1 MNTARWVIWLSAPF
15 LIGCVAPQSILRWN
29 AMPASPPGE
38 GAVQVVQVINKRPEK
53 KGADDLNRL
62 GNVRSGWGIPYSV
75 SSIDA
80 GYGIPIPA
88 DQALRQLIEQSLL
101 ASGLAVTTGPPSAQI
116 LIEVLELWSD
126 GYANYN
132 AKVSLD
138 LVVLDPQTR
147 AFRARIPLRRE
158 GNGGGPGIAYPQALD
173 GIHADAIAAFRDPRV
188 RASLIGG
195 MTTPA
200 AAPGGPPT
208 AGGGGCSKDTDCKG
222 DRVCDRGQCVTP
234 R

>member
-1 MNTARWVIWLSAPF
+1 MPAV
-15 LIGCVAPQSILRWN
+15 SILRWN
-29 AMPASPPGE
+29 AMPPSPPGE
-38 GAVQVVQVINKRPEK
+38 GAVQIGQVINKRPEK
-53 KGADDLNRL
+53 KGADDINRL

-75 SSIDA
+75 SSMDA
-80 GYGIPIPA
+80 GYGLPVPA
-88 DQALRQLIEQSLL
+88 DGALRQLVEQSLL
-101 ASGLAVTTGPPSAQI
+101 AAGLAVTTGQPSATI

-138 LVVLDPQTR
+138 LVVLDPRTQQ
-147 AFRARIPLRRE
+147 FRARIPLRRE

-173 GIHADAIAAFRDPRV
+173 GIHADMIAAFRDPRV
-188 RASLIGG
+188 RASLTAG
-195 MTTPA
+195 MGAPMAPPPGAPPA
-200 AAPGGPPT
+200 
-208 AGGGGCSKDTDCKG
+208 AGGGGCTKDTDCKG